1 MNTDIEPVR
10 ALKRPLAMFE
20 RAMYLDGGFYVNV
33 MVTAGIRGRLDEYR
47 LRQALDRVQAKH
59 PVLRCLIVQKES
71 RPWFV
76 EQEQPAQIPL
86 KIFERKNDQHWFEV
100 STQES
105 LQRFDGS
112 CEPLAKLIWLR
123 GEAESE
129 LLLVC
134 SHAICDGRSLTTL
147 VREIL
152 VLCDRPDAE
161 IGPRT
166 SLNALEDIFPST
178 VLADRKLQRHIR
190 WRVALMKLLLRF
202 ARSGSEWKYGS
213 IYRSLWSLDEQASQ
227 LLVARCKAEG
237 VNLFSVLGLA
247 FMQAFC
253 RVCGLKYIEKFEV
266 PVDIRRY
273 LPDLRPDSLFAIA
286 PTITL
291 SPQKLRGVYPPA
303 SSFWSSAR
311 LLKTEMTEK
320 IDRLEPSV
328 YSTFL
333 GMEHLHDVYDRM
345 VVYARSK
352 RAGRQVSLSYV
363 GRLDLYDE
371 FHDFSLQEIRDISA
385 MMSPTPANLVVI
397 YSFAG
402 KFYFSLSSDESSL
415 PQAKALQIRDYVT
428 ATLNGCIAEQDSPVA
443 ISASSS
449 PAVHAEAS

>member
-1 MNTDIEPVR
+1 MNLEIDR
-10 ALKRPLAMFE
+10 ANMMKRPLAMFE

-33 MVTAGIRGRLDEYR
+33 MVTARIHGRIHEDR

-59 PVLRCLIVQKES
+59 PVLGCLITQEGS

-76 EQEQPAQIPL
+76 AQEHPVQIPL
-86 KIFERKNDQHWFEV
+86 RIVDRRDDQQWVDV

-105 LQRFDGS
+105 LKRFDGN
-112 CEPLAKLIWLR
+112 CEPLAKVIWLR
-123 GEAESE
+123 GDTESE

-152 VLCDRPDAE
+152 LLCDRPDAD
-161 IGPRT
+161 IGART
-166 SLNALEDIFPST
+166 SLNGIEEIFPSS
-178 VLADRKLQRHIR
+178 VLADRNLQRRIR

-202 ARSGSEWKYGS
+202 ARSGREWKYGS
-213 IYRSLWSLDEQASQ
+213 IYRSLWTLDERASQ

-237 VNLFSVLGLA
+237 VNLFAALGLA
-247 FMQAFC
+247 LMQGFC
-253 RVCGLKYIEKFEV
+253 KVCGPKHIEKFEV

-291 SPQKLRGVYPPA
+291 SPQKLRGVYPLA

-311 LLKTEMTEK
+311 LLKADMTKK
-320 IDRLEPSV
+320 IECLEPSV

-333 GMEHLHDVYDRM
+333 GMEHLHDMYDRM

-363 GRLDLYDE
+363 GRLDLNDK
-371 FHDFSLQEIRDISA
+371 FRDFSLQEIRDISA

-415 PQAKALQIRDYVT
+415 PYAKALEIGDYVT
-428 ATLNGCIAEQDSPVA
+428 ATLHDCIAERVTPVA
-443 ISASSS
+443 VPAGSTSA
-449 PAVHAEAS
+449 AHAEAS